1 MKATSPNGLGSKTA
15 KSLGDPGLR
24 TGLDLL
30 QWYPRR
36 YLDRTNQAD
45 IASLRIN
52 EEALVLGRVKRGEAR
67 RTRKGKA
74 LVEVEVPDGTG
85 YLKVSFFNQAWRAKQ
100 LHEGTEAAFFG
111 KIDLYR
117 GRRQMTNPVVD
128 LVGDRTGKIV
138 PLYPQSD
145 KAQVYTWELATWVE
159 EALRRAGEV
168 ADPLPERWQD
178 ELDLVGRDWAVH
190 EVHAPEAMA

>member
-1 MKATSPNGLGSKTA
+1 MAKTLRDLAEIDVTRLNGVGAKKAESLEELGIT
-15 KSLGDPGLR
+15 
-24 TGLDLL
+24 TVLDLL

-52 EEALVLGRVKRGEAR
+52 EEALVLGRVKRVQAR
-67 RTRKGKA
+67 RTRNGKA
-74 LVEVEVPDGTG
+74 LVEVEVTDGTG

-145 KAQVYTWELATWVE
+145 KAQIYTWELAGIVLLLWHFFRLGCSLGLTSSF
-159 EALRRAGEV
+159 
-168 ADPLPERWQD
+168 
-178 ELDLVGRDWAVH
+178 
-190 EVHAPEAMA
+190 